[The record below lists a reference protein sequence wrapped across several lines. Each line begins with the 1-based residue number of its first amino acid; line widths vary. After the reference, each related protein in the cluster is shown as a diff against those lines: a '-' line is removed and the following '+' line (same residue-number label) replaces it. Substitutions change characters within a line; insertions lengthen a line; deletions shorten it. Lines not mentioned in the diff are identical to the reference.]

1 MVRDGYT
8 MPSFCLHCDEF
19 YDYRR
24 LSNTKKCPNC
34 GNELKYYDTDAI
46 ARKCA
51 PVRARCMH
59 CKLLGKLD
67 CPEDKE
73 TIKPLY
79 QKACPL
85 FDPKK
90 DAKYREGEFHKK

>member
-1 MVRDGYT
+1 

-24 LSNTKKCPNC
+24 LNNTKKCPNC
-34 GNELKYYDTDAI
+34 GNKLKYYNTEAI
-46 ARKCA
+46 ARKWA
-51 PVRARCMH
+51 PVKARCMH
-59 CKLLGKLD
+59 CKLLGKQG
-67 CPEDKE
+67 CPEDID

-85 FDPKK
+85 FEPKK
-90 DAKYREGEFHKK
+90 MQNIENNKFTHHFVNE